1 MDMERFNEIRDDL
14 LQDNKA
20 FIPTAEI
27 KYIGW
32 LTRSAS
38 KKTASSIV
46 VEFSKAAE
54 STDLLAVSPV
64 QARPN
69 FLITGVRFIMYS
81 KDSIGSI
88 EGNKKNAT
96 ANVGGKLSLKR
107 SPKHLSSGSDVDESR
122 PRKKTAISSDT
133 LVGETVITVEEYT
146 IGWVCALPLEMAAA
160 KGMLDRIHPNLSI
173 QDSADHNSYILGQVQ
188 DHKVVIACLPA
199 GTYGI
204 TSAATVAKDLLRTF
218 KSIRF
223 GLMVGIGGGAPSQTH
238 DIRLGD
244 IVVSQPT
251 ATSGG
256 IIQYDRGKIVQ
267 EGEFERTGALSAPP
281 QLLLAALNR
290 LQADHMSEE
299 SRIPQVLSELV
310 RKSPKKMKDK
320 FGYQGTLHDHLFQAE
335 YNHANPASTC
345 TSCDPTWAIHRD
357 DRDDKDPV
365 IHYGGIASGNKVIKD
380 GIVRDKLSR
389 ELGVLCFEM
398 EAAGLQDFPCLVIR
412 GVCDYADSHKDKR
425 WQAYAAATASAF
437 AKELL
442 SVIPPTRVLQ
452 EEPIPRLVSD
462 PRLHEL
468 VSHTNTAIL
477 AQTHRQDSR
486 YESEE
491 QDKYLQALKTS
502 SYETFK
508 NINPG
513 RVQGTCKWVLDHT
526 RYRAWQQSL
535 HDDLLWISADPGCGK
550 SVLAKSLIDEDFQ
563 CTNEHTVCYFFFKD
577 NENQNNLTTALCAL
591 LHQLFC
597 FQPILLHYVGAAFAL
612 NGKKLRAEVDELWRI
627 FIAAA
632 TDGQAPSVTCVLDA
646 LDECCVDDRRKII
659 QFLTNFYNHQT
670 TPPRKSQLKF
680 LVTSRPYQDIE
691 LEFRNILEPQTIHL
705 AGEESNTD
713 ISEEINH
720 GIKFKVATAGHQL
733 RMNHEVQAAI
743 QEKLLSVP
751 HRTYLWLHLVIDE
764 LYQSYKRTKKAFI
777 KKVDTLPITVED
789 AYEKILGRLNRN
801 QRREAETL
809 LHIVVSARRPLTLSE
824 MDVALQLATNSADA
838 LVHEDLDLDHENLES
853 HIRQLCGLFVFVN
866 DNRIYLIHQTA
877 KEFLITHNIPF
888 SQGGNSWKQ
897 SLYVPYSNM
906 IMTQVCVQY
915 LSLRDIKDDELPPV
929 TRHLLTNHTP
939 YPFLNYSAVHW
950 PAHLRDAHPLQ
961 KEVQD
966 QILNLYGEQN
976 PRFETW
982 VLPLCKGNRIAHD
995 IGGIT
1000 NVFVAVLNCHD
1011 EVLSQLLTWDDS
1023 EIDYQGRTGQT
1034 PLYWAC
1040 TKGYDKIVQILLI
1053 HGADISTQGG
1063 LFGNALQAASSSG
1076 HENITQILLS
1086 KRADVNAQG
1095 GEYGNAIQAAL
1106 CGGHENII
1114 QMLLIY
1120 GADFNPAYKALY
1132 NASSRGDDNIVRM
1145 LLTKG
1150 ADVTT
1155 QGRFLGNALQAA
1167 SKAGHE
1173 SVVRML
1179 LHKGADVNASGGYF
1193 DIHAEG
1199 GYFGNALQAAS
1210 KGGYDNIVRIL
1221 LRQDVDVN
1229 AEGGEYGNSLYA
1241 ASDLGHEKIVE
1252 MLLTKGADLN
1262 RQNRYPGTPLQV
1274 ASARGHYS
1282 IIQMLLNYGADVNT
1296 QCGQFDTALQ
1306 AASGHGDR
1314 NIIQMLLD
1322 KGADVNA
1329 QGGLFGNALQAASF
1343 YGYKNIAQILISKGA
1358 DVNARGG
1365 RFGNALQAA
1374 SFSGYNKIVEMLLIQ
1389 DADVNAEGGEYDNA
1403 LRAASSGGDRD
1414 KARKSNARKHIIQML
1429 LDKGADVNAQG
1440 GRLGSALQAASSSGY
1455 IKIVEM
1461 LISKGAD
1468 VNAQGGKYGNALQ
1481 AASKGGY
1488 KRIVEMLLSKGADVN
1503 ASSSKPPQLS
1513 FPSDSAPSGI
1523 GLSGGAH
1530 AAGSVA
1536 AGPGR

>member
-1 MDMERFNEIRDDL
+1 
-14 LQDNKA
+14 
-20 FIPTAEI
+20 
-27 KYIGW
+27 
-32 LTRSAS
+32 
-38 KKTASSIV
+38 
-46 VEFSKAAE
+46 
-54 STDLLAVSPV
+54 
-64 QARPN
+64 
-69 FLITGVRFIMYS
+69 MYS

-107 SPKHLSSGSDVDESR
+107 SPKHR
-122 PRKKTAISSDT
+122 
-133 LVGETVITVEEYT
+133 
-146 IGWVCALPLEMAAA
+146 
-160 KGMLDRIHPNLSI
+160 
-173 QDSADHNSYILGQVQ
+173 QVQ

-244 IVVSQPT
+244 IV
-251 ATSGG
+251 
-256 IIQYDRGKIVQ
+256 
-267 EGEFERTGALSAPP
+267 
-281 QLLLAALNR
+281 
-290 LQADHMSEE
+290 ADHMSEE

-380 GIVRDKLSR
+380 GILS
-389 ELGVLCFEM
+389 EE
-398 EAAGLQDFPCLVIR
+398 
-412 GVCDYADSHKDKR
+412 S
-425 WQAYAAATASAF
+425 ATMQT
-437 AKELL
+437 
-442 SVIPPTRVLQ
+442 PTRINDGKHMQLQ
-452 EEPIPRLVSD
+452 QHPRLQRSFFQSYRRPGFCRKNLFHD
-462 PRLHEL
+462 WFP
-468 VSHTNTAIL
+468 
-477 AQTHRQDSR
+477 THRQDSR

-809 LHIVVSARRPLTLSE
+809 LHIVYTGL
-824 MDVALQLATNSADA
+824 
-838 LVHEDLDLDHENLES
+838 
-853 HIRQLCGLFVFVN
+853 HIYETHIL
-866 DNRIYLIHQTA
+866 YKKKYKTKSLI
-877 KEFLITHNIPF
+877 
-888 SQGGNSWKQ
+888 
-897 SLYVPYSNM
+897 
-906 IMTQVCVQY
+906 C
-915 LSLRDIKDDELPPV
+915 
-929 TRHLLTNHTP
+929 
-939 YPFLNYSAVHW
+939 
-950 PAHLRDAHPLQ
+950 
-961 KEVQD
+961 
-966 QILNLYGEQN
+966 
-976 PRFETW
+976 
-982 VLPLCKGNRIAHD
+982 
-995 IGGIT
+995 IT

-1210 KGGYDNIVRIL
+1210 KGGYDNI
-1221 LRQDVDVN
+1221 
-1229 AEGGEYGNSLYA
+1229 
-1241 ASDLGHEKIVE
+1241 
-1252 MLLTKGADLN
+1252 
-1262 RQNRYPGTPLQV
+1262 
-1274 ASARGHYS
+1274 
-1282 IIQMLLNYGADVNT
+1282 
-1296 QCGQFDTALQ
+1296 CGQFDTALQ

-1343 YGYKNIAQILISKGA
+1343 YGYKNIAQILISK
-1358 DVNARGG
+1358 
-1365 RFGNALQAA
+1365 
-1374 SFSGYNKIVEMLLIQ
+1374 
-1389 DADVNAEGGEYDNA
+1389 EG
-1403 LRAASSGGDRD
+1403 
-1414 KARKSNARKHIIQML
+1414 
-1429 LDKGADVNAQG
+1429 
-1440 GRLGSALQAASSSGY
+1440 
-1455 IKIVEM
+1455 EM